1 MKTEFDEYLKK
12 IGISELFY
20 ERSKQVIE
28 GVAKFIG
35 EGILD
40 IFVSDYIDN
49 EGKRHYE
56 DLLLFTE
63 HIIVEAKQF
72 LTQDHYFINNVKECP
87 MTGIDFSAQEYGFET
102 ATTKSRI
109 SVRVYCG
116 TVLIVPM
123 KAAQENCDYL
133 NVIFK
138 KYFLQTLAKSCVK

>member
-1 MKTEFDEYLKK
+1 MKTEFDQYLKK

-20 ERSKQVIE
+20 ERSERVVE
-28 GVAKFIG
+28 GVAKFMG

-63 HIIVEAKQF
+63 NIIVEAKQF

-87 MTGIDFSAQEYGFET
+87 VTGIDFSAQEYDFER

-109 SVRVYCG
+109 SVRVFCG
-116 TVLIVPM
+116 TFLNIPM

-133 NVIFK
+133 NAIFK
-138 KYFLQTLAKSCVK
+138 KYFVQTPAKSSIK